1 MENTRQELQKI
12 VRVAQKAKDPKQLQQ
27 KYKTQ
32 EGEILTY
39 TLHTAWVQT
48 TGKRTRLLRYSG
60 FAFVPNPK
68 TYGICRPTQL

>member
-39 TLHTAWVQT
+39 TLHTA
-48 TGKRTRLLRYSG
+48 
-60 FAFVPNPK
+60 
-68 TYGICRPTQL
+68 